1 MAGARNRGL
10 SLETGPELAAGPK
23 LDKARWG
30 DPLECMNLSIMSTQ
44 VALITGASRG
54 LGLEVARA
62 YARRGLRL
70 ILTARGAEPLKQ
82 AADELAALTDVVALA
97 GDVADPEHDER
108 VVRVGLDKF
117 QHIDD
122 LVNNASELGPSPMPE
137 LQNLSREAF
146 ETSCG

>member
-1 MAGARNRGL
+1 LRDR
-10 SLETGPELAAGPK
+10 SPTGRWAEVGQGP
-23 LDKARWG
+23 LGR
-30 DPLECMNLSIMSTQ
+30 CFQQMNLNQSMSTQ

-70 ILTARGAEPLKQ
+70 ILTARGAEQLKQ

-108 VVRVGLDKF
+108 VVRAGLDKF
-117 QHIDD
+117 QHIDV
-122 LVNNASELGPSPMPE
+122 LVNNASELGPSPMP
-137 LQNLSREAF
+137 
-146 ETSCG
+146 